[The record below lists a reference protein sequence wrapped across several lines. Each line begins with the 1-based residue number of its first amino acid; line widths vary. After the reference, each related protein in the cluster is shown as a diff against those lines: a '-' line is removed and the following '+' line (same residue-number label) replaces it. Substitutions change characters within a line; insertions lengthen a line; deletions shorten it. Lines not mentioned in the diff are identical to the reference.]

1 MIKAGIYGATGYA
14 GAELIKILSGHSE
27 VEILFAS
34 SKTYAGMNLNSI
46 HPDAPNILLQ
56 DTEKVDL
63 HQADIVFLCLPS
75 SKGMSIAVDA
85 LQAGV
90 KVIDLSAD
98 FRLND
103 AIEFKNW
110 YGTSHVAPDLLSE
123 AVYGL
128 SEANRSKL
136 VDAKLIANPGCYPT
150 SILLPIWPL
159 TVNDMFDNNR
169 PIIVDSKSGVSG
181 AGRSPKQ
188 HLHFVEVSGNF
199 QPYKIGR
206 VHRHIPEMEQQLS
219 HWNSS
224 VPELI
229 FTPHLL
235 PVTRGILS
243 TIYLPIAPGT
253 KEDDIRAILGE
264 TYSDEPFIKLL
275 PSNQNVSLAHVLH
288 SNICVFGVNLTRD
301 TLIITSAIDN
311 LVKGAAGQ
319 AVQNMNIVYGITE
332 TCGLK

>member
-1 MIKAGIYGATGYA
+1 MIRDIISVSLSFRCPSTVHLCGGVGFKSVYTTALPVIYAVSMPLESKAIPANT
-14 GAELIKILSGHSE
+14 ELSVETTVILNRTINEIKNLQSIQ
-27 VEILFAS
+27 
-34 SKTYAGMNLNSI
+34 GMNQSMDNLSITWELN
-46 HPDAPNILLQ
+46 
-56 DTEKVDL
+56 
-63 HQADIVFLCLPS
+63 
-75 SKGMSIAVDA
+75 
-85 LQAGV
+85 
-90 KVIDLSAD
+90 
-98 FRLND
+98 
-103 AIEFKNW
+103 
-110 YGTSHVAPDLLSE
+110 GT
-123 AVYGL
+123 
-128 SEANRSKL
+128 
-136 VDAKLIANPGCYPT
+136 
-150 SILLPIWPL
+150 
-159 TVNDMFDNNR
+159 
-169 PIIVDSKSGVSG
+169 
-181 AGRSPKQ
+181 
-188 HLHFVEVSGNF
+188 
-199 QPYKIGR
+199 
-206 VHRHIPEMEQQLS
+206 